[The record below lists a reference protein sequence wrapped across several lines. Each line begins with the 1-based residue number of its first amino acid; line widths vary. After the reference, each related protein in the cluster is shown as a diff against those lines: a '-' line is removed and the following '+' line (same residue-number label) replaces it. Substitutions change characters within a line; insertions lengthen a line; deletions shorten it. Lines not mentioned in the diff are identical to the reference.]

1 MMPVFHILYGVGSTI
16 MVVCGKVVGE
26 TTEAKRVALNNGF
39 IKWVM
44 DMDLYMTRCYNG
56 VQ

>member
-1 MMPVFHILYGVGSTI
+1 MPVFHILYGVGSTI

>member
-1 MMPVFHILYGVGSTI
+1 